1 MLNKLYK
8 NPNKRTVKSFT
19 FLWKMPVGI
28 EIILIFVV
36 SNLKYFLIMAKN
48 EQTSKK
54 VATKASKLLSN
65 PKTPANVK
73 SVAASALTQA
83 PDRKKPSKKGK

>member
-1 MLNKLYK
+1 
-8 NPNKRTVKSFT
+8 
-19 FLWKMPVGI
+19 
-28 EIILIFVV
+28 
-36 SNLKYFLIMAKN
+36 MATKKPTN

-54 VATKASKLLSN
+54 VASTASRLLSN

-83 PDRKKPSKKGK
+83 PNKKAGKGKK